1 MLSRVRYVLP
11 LLGNSDEVHKYTN
24 QEVYSGIPFVLLQ

>member
-1 MLSRVRYVLP
+1 MLSRIRYVLP

-24 QEVYSGIPFVLLQ
+24 QEMYSRIPLVLL